1 MSNPTIYV
9 IDDDDA
15 ARDGLVF
22 LLTTSNLLVRDYPSG
37 RAFLEDIRSAPRGC
51 VITDLSMPE
60 MSGIE
65 LLHEI
70 KALGIDWPVIVV
82 TGQGDVTLSV
92 QALRAGAAD
101 FIEKPYDA
109 DALLNAVVNA
119 MQESDGATNIARR
132 IEVEQ
137 KLAML
142 SIEERRVFDGL
153 TNGQSTASIAQGL
166 QLVPR
171 AVEIHRANLMTKM
184 QASSLSDLVRMALFS
199 PVERPAGE

>member
-1 MSNPTIYV
+1 M
-9 IDDDDA
+9 
-15 ARDGLVF
+15 
-22 LLTTSNLLVRDYPSG
+22 
-37 RAFLEDIRSAPRGC
+37 
-51 VITDLSMPE
+51 ITDLSMPE

>member
-1 MSNPTIYV
+1 
-9 IDDDDA
+9 
-15 ARDGLVF
+15 
-22 LLTTSNLLVRDYPSG
+22 
-37 RAFLEDIRSAPRGC
+37 
-51 VITDLSMPE
+51 
-60 MSGIE
+60 
-65 LLHEI
+65 
-70 KALGIDWPVIVV
+70 
-82 TGQGDVTLSV
+82 
-92 QALRAGAAD
+92 
-101 FIEKPYDA
+101 
-109 DALLNAVVNA
+109 